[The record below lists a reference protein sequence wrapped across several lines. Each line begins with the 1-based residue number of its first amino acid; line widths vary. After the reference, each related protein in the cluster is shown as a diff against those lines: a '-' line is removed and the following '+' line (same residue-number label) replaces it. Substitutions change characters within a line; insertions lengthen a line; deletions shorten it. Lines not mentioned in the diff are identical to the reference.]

1 MKRALPLSPSLCSL
15 VAAGLLL
22 ASSLLLGHDGD
33 RDRPGG
39 QGDREAGRD
48 GEGHRESHHVRGESA
63 AAPLKRPAMVSAQA
77 TRSVLLDVAQAG
89 KRLVVVGERGIV
101 LLSDDSGARWRQAKV
116 PVSVTLAAVR
126 FVNAKTGWAVGHYGV
141 VLKTDDAGE
150 SWTVQLDGI
159 KAGELALA
167 AAKAKA
173 AQAPGDPKARALL
186 TEAERL
192 VKDGPDKP
200 FLDLWFENET
210 TGFVLGAF
218 NLIFR
223 TEDGGKSWIPWMD
236 RVENP
241 KVLHLYALRPAGS
254 VLYMAGEQGLFLRST
269 DGGQSFK
276 KVESPYAGSFFTL
289 AVLPSSDVLAAG
301 LRGNAWVLD
310 TAGAWRKIDQ
320 IPPVSFTSSIV
331 GPDQTVFLTNF
342 AGLILA
348 SHDGAKSFQPIP
360 APALPPLTRF
370 LPLPDGAL
378 ALTLQ
383 GLMKLP
389 PAGSPAASSP
399 AAAPPA
405 PQAGGAR

>member
-1 MKRALPLSPSLCSL
+1 MKRAFPLSPSLCSL

-22 ASSLLLGHDGD
+22 AGSL
-33 RDRPGG
+33 P
-39 QGDREAGRD
+39 
-48 GEGHRESHHVRGESA
+48 VRGESA
-63 AAPLKRPAMVSAQA
+63 AEPLKRPAIVSAQA

-101 LLSDDSGARWRQAKV
+101 LLSDDSGAQWRQAKV
-116 PVSVTLAAVR
+116 PVSVTLTAVSFASAR
-126 FVNAKTGWAVGHYGV
+126 TGWAVGHYGT
-141 VLKTDDAGE
+141 VLRTDDGGE
-150 SWTVQLDGI
+150 SWTVQLDGVQL
-159 KAGELALA
+159 AELALT
-167 AAKAKA
+167 AAKTKA
-173 AQAPGDPKARALL
+173 AQAPDDPKARALL

-223 TEDGGKSWIPWMD
+223 TEDGGRSWIPWMD

-241 KVLHLYALRPAGS
+241 KVLHLYALRPAGPA
-254 VLYMAGEQGLFLRST
+254 VYMVGEQGLVLRST

-289 AVLPSSDVLAAG
+289 AVLPSGDVLAAG

-310 TAGAWRKIDQ
+310 TAGAWRKIERT
-320 IPPVSFTSSIV
+320 PPVSFTSSIV
-331 GPDQTVFLTNF
+331 GPDGTAFLTNF

-348 SHDGAKSFQPIP
+348 SHDGAKSFLPIP
-360 APALPPLTRF
+360 APPLPPLTRF

-389 PAGSPAASSP
+389 PAGPPSAAPPSG
-399 AAAPPA
+399 APPA